1 MGFLNEQSLRMI
13 VEAPRDM
20 NDLAS
25 FSFSIPYLTSAVP
38 VSQCGPL
45 KKVVIAARFDVSV
58 PVGWPE
64 MQIMRRESNGIYK
77 IVFTTNT
84 TEPKP
89 TGYLNLYEYDLEAA
103 RFHINPGDALDIA
116 WHGNYD
122 QIRFSLAY
130 CNNATS
136 SDIIPM
142 VSIVTGDYNSETDLL
157 TLNTLNCEYV
167 TIAPP
172 SSGITGTQAGTV
184 TEANNTGLLVP
195 TNINQI
201 VESKA
206 KLTTVSISVVISI
219 VIVCSLL
226 LVVIILLFVH
236 WQKNRSSTEES
247 DSGSEVQPT
256 NAEEVI
262 EVDINEAYST
272 NAIHTKSNIAYST
285 SAVDSTTP
293 HDYDYVVL

>member
-142 VSIVTGDYNSETDLL
+142 VSIVTGDCNSETDLP
-157 TLNTLNCEYV
+157 TQNIFKSEDV
-167 TIAPP
+167 TTEPP
-172 SSGITGTQAGTV
+172 ISEQISSRGTTTTTSTNESITTDENA
-184 TEANNTGLLVP
+184 
-195 TNINQI
+195 
-201 VESKA
+201 KA
-206 KLTTVSISVVISI
+206 KLSTIDIVISG
-219 VIVCSLL
+219 VISCSLL
-226 LVVIILLFVH
+226 LFIILMIIVVTYVIVVRRKRKSASLNVIALTEMNRYASKTFIIFVLC
-236 WQKNRSSTEES
+236 S
-247 DSGSEVQPT
+247 
-256 NAEEVI
+256 
-262 EVDINEAYST
+262 
-272 NAIHTKSNIAYST
+272 
-285 SAVDSTTP
+285 
-293 HDYDYVVL
+293 